1 MNNTQKESSVV
12 YPYVEKIK
20 DNYSM
25 APTVLLAVILVIS
38 LVVLKKF
45 IYIKDEKRDDK

>member
-1 MNNTQKESSVV
+1 MNNTQKESSIV

-20 DNYSM
+20 EDYTM
-25 APTVLLAVILVIS
+25 ASTVLLAVVLVIS

-45 IYIKDEKRDDK
+45 IYIADEKRDNN